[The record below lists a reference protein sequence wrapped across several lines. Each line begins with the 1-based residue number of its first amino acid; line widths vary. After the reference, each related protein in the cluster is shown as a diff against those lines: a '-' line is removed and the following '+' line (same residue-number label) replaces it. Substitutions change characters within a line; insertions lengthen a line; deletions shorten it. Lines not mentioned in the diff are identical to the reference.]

1 MTDPYRV
8 LGISENAS
16 NEEVKKAYKELARKY
31 HPDKNDDS
39 MSEYAESK
47 MKEINEAYDE
57 ILRRRANGD
66 FGNEETKSAPNTDVD
81 SLLRRARR
89 DISNSNFGSAEEI
102 INSIQASDRDAEW
115 NYLKACVLTHK
126 GAYVDA
132 LRYAN
137 NACNLAPNNGEY
149 RLFRDNLNNRG
160 TQYAQTTSRPGN
172 AGCDMC
178 DICSLLVCLD
188 CMCR

>member
-89 DISNSNFGSAEEI
+89 LGSRPEVAALVAASGNTNIPFSPI
-102 INSIQASDRDAEW
+102 I
-115 NYLKACVLTHK
+115 VT
-126 GAYVDA
+126 
-132 LRYAN
+132 
-137 NACNLAPNNGEY
+137 
-149 RLFRDNLNNRG
+149 LFRN
-160 TQYAQTTSRPGN
+160 
-172 AGCDMC
+172 
-178 DICSLLVCLD
+178 
-188 CMCR
+188 